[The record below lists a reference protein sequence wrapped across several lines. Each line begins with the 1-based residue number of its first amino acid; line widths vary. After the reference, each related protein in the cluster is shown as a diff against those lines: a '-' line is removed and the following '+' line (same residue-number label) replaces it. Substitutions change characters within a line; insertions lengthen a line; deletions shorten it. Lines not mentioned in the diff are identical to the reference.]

1 MDQRDRDL
9 TTAQGLRRALVAT
22 GVAGSLGFAALAAA
36 STGTTGSIS
45 GAAAG
50 RGSGVPARVGAT
62 GSGAGLLPRLTGD
75 DGRQEHGD
83 HDGSP
88 ARPLRVRHQRPPAA
102 VLPGPGLLPGS
113 GPAQATTS
121 GS

>member
-9 TTAQGLRRALVAT
+9 TTARGLRRVLVAT

-50 RGSGVPARVGAT
+50 RGAVAPARVGAT
-62 GSGAGLLPRLTGD
+62 GSGAGLLPGLTGD
-75 DGRQEHGD
+75 DGGQENGD
-83 HDGSP
+83 DGRP
-88 ARPLRVRHQRPPAA
+88 ARAQRVRHRRPPSA
-102 VLPGPGLLPGS
+102 VPPGPGLLPGS